1 MSTRSW
7 HSIYPLIAF
16 NDPRDVVHAQPTF
29 FCCEVLF
36 LCLAVVGLVD
46 AAKRPRGLLTFAACL
61 LGGAGVEL
69 VTILHQEVGNFYHSQ
84 ATIMLFG
91 RREPLYMLLGCYGW
105 IAHAA
110 MLLSQHLGGSL
121 TQQACF
127 GGLLGAE
134 AWALLDMVGARLL
147 WWTWHN
153 DEPLY
158 ADREGGVPVASSFWI
173 LASMGSL
180 PLTLRYCCPSSNP
193 MWGFVAGPL
202 ATLGLMHLPF
212 LLIFHPLVT
221 FLKLHA
227 AYSLWILRLLCTVPL
242 VPHIRAAFS
251 AVVAPRKKPSPSAA
265 SADHSAVFRHLS
277 VFVLSIVL
285 IAILGDPTAERR
297 TSFSQPCFRNSG
309 RQKGGSCPQME
320 SSFWGGFA
328 RKAYVCTNDN
338 VPSHDLYRICDER
351 CDAAR
356 TALDWYTACGV
367 APESFEWHLLVFI
380 HAVVVMA
387 LACLPFANKGGGKQ
401 KA

>member
-1 MSTRSW
+1 
-7 HSIYPLIAF
+7 
-16 NDPRDVVHAQPTF
+16 
-29 FCCEVLF
+29 
-36 LCLAVVGLVD
+36 
-46 AAKRPRGLLTFAACL
+46 
-61 LGGAGVEL
+61 
-69 VTILHQEVGNFYHSQ
+69 
-84 ATIMLFG
+84 
-91 RREPLYMLLGCYGW
+91 MLLGCYGW

-285 IAILGDPTAERR
+285 IAIWAIRPPSVARPSRSHASGTAAGRKAEAARRWSRASGVALRARR
-297 TSFSQPCFRNSG
+297 TCAQMITFRATISTAFVTSAAMLRAQPSTGIPPAVWLQRASSG
-309 RQKGGSCPQME
+309 ICW
-320 SSFWGGFA
+320 SSFTRW
-328 RKAYVCTNDN
+328 
-338 VPSHDLYRICDER
+338 
-351 CDAAR
+351 
-356 TALDWYTACGV
+356 W
-367 APESFEWHLLVFI
+367 
-380 HAVVVMA
+380 
-387 LACLPFANKGGGKQ
+387 
-401 KA
+401 